1 MRRERWSCQRRG
13 LQKVVRMIYCM
24 GEASKARRQT
34 FLKGAESITLIRDA
48 RKHRLCIRYVA
59 SRKDTKFHSHRGVL
73 GWTRQNGLSGRN
85 IAEDTLRILKEFCI
99 SYSQGPTPV
108 KRRGI
113 WRHIKARVHQLV
125 VDSASDELVAG
136 ELCRCIMDHDM
147 KPILP
152 NCKLLLRDKAHASR
166 RPMSRPWL
174 KHQAISELLKTIML
188 RSSPARMIQN
198 SDEFRSWFKKRE
210 GGSTPPLYGL
220 QQPAC
225 GKAQVRVTREAN
237 TAQLPAYARTSA
249 DASPDC

>member
-1 MRRERWSCQRRG
+1 MTDKFPDCPPERDFQSVYDALKKGVCAGKDG
-13 LQKVVRMIYCM
+13 LASVGGSKKVVRMIYCM
-24 GEASKARRQT
+24 GEASKAHSQK

-59 SRKDTKFHSHRGVL
+59 SRKDAKFHSHRGVL

-108 KRRGI
+108 KRRGL
-113 WRHIKARVHQLV
+113 WRHIKACVHQLV

-166 RPMSRPWL
+166 RPMSRPWS
-174 KHQAISELLKTIML
+174 KIQAISELLKKTIML

-210 GGSTPPLYGL
+210 
-220 QQPAC
+220 A
-225 GKAQVRVTREAN
+225 
-237 TAQLPAYARTSA
+237 
-249 DASPDC
+249 